1 MTNTLLQQGAS
12 VLETDFSGRNCLMQ
26 IIQSKHLDILGNRE
40 TILLILKQ
48 LKSKNSDTVTS
59 HLKFLIHY
67 ACYLGKLKTVKALVE
82 IWQLEE
88 YILKKDWFGD
98 NALVIALRM
107 GYLDIAE
114 YIMKRLRLRFVPDF
128 PVGDPDIL
136 IPDVPLQTDNEHPY
150 AASTVAYHR
159 NNGGTS
165 DGQTFQGG
173 EIPDIEGELVV
184 SSRSIMQQLELGQAE
199 ESGSGSS
206 AIQVKQTGSSDIPPP
221 VLMDVSAVQHG
232 NRLPSILDYRDPGV
246 YCDTSGSSGSSGT
259 SGHTINDGGTCSGAS
274 QNSSSGSSR
283 KSATQHGNYQPTSAK
298 RFHTASDSSS
308 PQGQTSNIHT
318 ASNTIS
324 QNVHGIRSDDAASAN
339 SDYYETQASCLLA
352 PCSGN
357 NPPRDPQGPKIDL
370 RHYLIHRIY
379 SLQVY

>member
-48 LKSKNSDTVTS
+48 LKSKNSDIVTS

-82 IWQLEE
+82 IWQLEK
-88 YILKKDWFGD
+88 YVLKKDWFGD

-114 YIMKRLRLRFVPDF
+114 YIMKRLKLRYVPDF

-136 IPDVPLQTDNEHPY
+136 IPDVPLQTDSEHPY
-150 AASTVAYHR
+150 AASAVAYHK
-159 NNGGTS
+159 NNEGTS
-165 DGQTFQGG
+165 QGQMFQ
-173 EIPDIEGELVV
+173 EDESQDIEGELVV
-184 SSRSIMQQLELGQAE
+184 SSRSIMQQIELGEVE
-199 ESGSGSS
+199 EGRSGSS
-206 AIQVKQTGSSDIPPP
+206 AIQVEQTGLSDIPPP
-221 VLMDVSAVQHG
+221 VLMDVSAVEHG
-232 NRLPSILDYRDPGV
+232 NRLPSIQDYRDPGV

-259 SGHTINDGGTCSGAS
+259 SGHTINDGGTCSGGS

-298 RFHTASDSSS
+298 WLHTASDCSS
-308 PQGQTSNIHT
+308 PQGQTSNFHT
-318 ASNTIS
+318 PTNSFS
-324 QNVHGIRSDDAASAN
+324 QNASGDAASVN
-339 SDYYETQASCLLA
+339 SDYHETQASCLLP
-352 PCSGN
+352 PCSEN
-357 NPPRDPQGPKIDL
+357 LPPRDLQGPKIDL